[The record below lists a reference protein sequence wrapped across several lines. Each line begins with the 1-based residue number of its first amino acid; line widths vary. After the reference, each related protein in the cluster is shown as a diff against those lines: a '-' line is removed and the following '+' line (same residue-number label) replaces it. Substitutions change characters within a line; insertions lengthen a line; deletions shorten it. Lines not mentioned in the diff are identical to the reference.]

1 MKKIKISFNQAI
13 VFYIVY
19 AFLSFIFSVVLPL
32 FLGDISSSDSLPGMG
47 VLLIL
52 PLVLIGYGSIGIVFL
67 SIRKSRGL
75 TQIIIP
81 LNKFYLLTWF
91 QFVFIFFVGASLILE
106 YLLIYFI
113 LLFIFVIDVLRIS
126 AKESL

>member
-19 AFLSFIFSVVLPL
+19 ALLSFIFSVVLPL
-32 FLGDISSSDSLPGMG
+32 FLGDMSSSDSLPGMG
-47 VLLIL
+47 GLLIL
-52 PLVLIGYGSIGIVFL
+52 PLVIIGYGSIGMVFL